1 MEDPSRVRVTGPL
14 EEHAA
19 GFAGELSRLGYASGS
34 ACGQMFLMAHVSRWM
49 AGEGLDAGGL
59 TAEAAGRFLAA
70 RRAAGYAQL
79 LSPKAMS
86 PLLGYLRR
94 LGAAPEAPA
103 PVPAGPVDTL
113 LARYRR
119 YLVTERG
126 IGTATAADYAAK
138 TRRFLAARQNA
149 GTLDLADLTAADV
162 TAFIVE
168 SCPSMRKGTAKLTVS
183 ALRSLLGYPHVAGDI
198 PGPLAW
204 AVPAVA
210 TWRLASLPAP
220 LEPGQVAAMLA
231 ACDTATASGRRDLAM
246 LTLLARLGLR
256 AGEVAALALDDIG
269 WRAGEITVTG
279 KGRRSE
285 RLPLPADAGEAVAAY
300 LRDGRPEPFEG
311 ARKVFLRLHAPHG
324 GLTTGGVT
332 QAVFAAAQRAGL
344 GRVYAHRLRHTAAS
358 FHAGVDTSVIA
369 LWLGHE
375 QADTTQIYL
384 HADLELKEKALA
396 RTTPID
402 VKPGRYKP
410 PDQLLAFLE
419 SL

>member
-1 MEDPSRVRVTGPL
+1 LVVEDPSRVRVTGPL
-14 EEHAA
+14 EAHAA
-19 GFAGELSRLGYASGS
+19 GFAGELARLGYTSGS
-34 ACGQMFLMAHVSRWM
+34 ACGQMFLLAHVSRWL

-59 TAEAAGRFLAA
+59 TPEASDRFLAA

-94 LGAAPEAPA
+94 LGAAPEAPPPA
-103 PVPAGPVDTL
+103 PAGPAGEL
-113 LARYRR
+113 LDRYRR

-126 IGTATAADYAAK
+126 IGSATAADYAAK
-138 TRRFLAARQNA
+138 ARPFLAARQKA
-149 GTLDLADLTAADV
+149 GALDLAGLTAADV
-162 TAFIVE
+162 TAFIVG

-183 ALRSLLGYPHVAGDI
+183 ALRSLLGYLHVAGDI

-220 LEPGQVAAMLA
+220 LEPGQAAAMLA
-231 ACDTATASGRRDLAM
+231 ACNTGTASGRRDLAM

-256 AGEVAALALDDIG
+256 AGEVAALALDDID

-311 ARKVFLRLHAPHG
+311 TRKVFLRLHAPHG

-344 GRVYAHRLRHTAAS
+344 GRVYAHRLRHTAATGMLRAGAS
-358 FHAGVDTSVIA
+358 LPEVGQVLRHRRLLSTAIYAKTDVPALRTLARPWPAGVA
-369 LWLGHE
+369 
-375 QADTTQIYL
+375 
-384 HADLELKEKALA
+384 
-396 RTTPID
+396 
-402 VKPGRYKP
+402 
-410 PDQLLAFLE
+410 
-419 SL
+419 